1 MIIRKCLST
10 TNFNDFVSVL
20 EADLYRT
27 GIFSTI
33 ESPVDEHNIHIKLY
47 YTTDEYVEL
56 LIPINSDMISVRIG
70 GASDS
75 GFSTDMSDISGNY
88 ISYTIVATA
97 AGSFAMAMK
106 SITTNTEEERYTN
119 DLQLYIT
126 SVSGVKVAITE
137 YYAMYNSS
145 VYYPDLIFTS
155 SGSAMNWVQLVPF
168 GSPELGGVSNEV
180 YMIRYTP
187 ATCTEITV
195 GTQAYLFGEKLAI
208 VLEAE
213 ND

>member
-1 MIIRKCLST
+1 MIIRKCVST
-10 TNFNDFVSVL
+10 TNFNTFLSTLTDDL
-20 EADLYRT
+20 EAT
-27 GIFSTI
+27 GVFGNTSTT
-33 ESPVDEHNIHIKLY
+33 EDSDYKYFKFY
-47 YTTDEYVEL
+47 YTADEYVEL
-56 LIPINSDMISVRIG
+56 VKPTGSDSISVYVR
-70 GASDS
+70 S
-75 GFSTDMSDISGNY
+75 STDGITTGMSNISGYY
-88 ISYTIVATA
+88 ISYTIITTA
-97 AGSFAMAMK
+97 AGSFAMAME
-106 SITTNTEEERYTN
+106 STTTNAEADRYTN

-126 SVSGVKVAITE
+126 SINGTKVAIAE
-137 YYAMYNSS
+137 DYMMYNS
-145 VYYPDLIFTS
+145 VGYPADLIQTY
-155 SGSAMNWVQLVPF
+155 SGSAMDWVQLVPF